1 MRRTPALVA
10 LARTAMVVFSFTSP
24 CIASEY
30 DLPFDHTYGELL
42 RLVGNDTVVKH
53 LKISREVRS
62 LHVALANDAAEKIPV
77 TVEGIKSGED
87 LEGFFEGVREYNR
100 KHDRRFQEFFEEALL
115 PAQAEGLLG
124 CFIAYFGAEGLLH
137 KVVVER
143 LKLTDS
149 QQELIR
155 REIEADRQRRR
166 EGWRRIDEVV
176 HGQGRAAPRQAG
188 RSIFDLRSTALL
200 KAVVPV
206 LDAEQKVELV
216 KLLAFVP
223 ADFRPRISFDW

>member
-1 MRRTPALVA
+1 VFCTSSSVSA
-10 LARTAMVVFSFTSP
+10 TAV
-24 CIASEY
+24 EER
-30 DLPFDHTYGELL
+30 DGPFDQTYADLL
-42 RLVGNDTVVKH
+42 RILSPEVGASLGVSKAVLDARSKLV
-53 LKISREVRS
+53 REF
-62 LHVALANDAAEKIPV
+62 AEQVPFH
-77 TVEGIKSGED
+77 
-87 LEGFFEGVREYNR
+87 LEGLRSADDVQGYFESTREYNR

-124 CFIAYFGAEGLLH
+124 CFIAYYGAEGLLH

-149 QQELIR
+149 QQESIR

-200 KAVVPV
+200 KSVVPV